1 MKTFTING
9 GSSWYTNMETN
20 TPQQGIFLGRQIQ
33 AYYHEDYHSGDA
45 TQRTTVGTVEN
56 IITTLKNQFK
66 DKSKEVLIQ
75 AGKNM
80 IAILNKD
87 LPQILRAT
95 GLEELVVCAIP
106 RSKAK
111 NSYIP
116 AQLLFKKA
124 IEASVKNLDKF
135 IDGTD
140 YIVRHTDT
148 RTTHMDKSGYGG
160 EGNLPYPG
168 ITKDT
173 CTISDKVRGKDILL
187 IDDLYTAS
195 VNIDEDAIQALFD
208 NGARSVIFYSLG
220 KTIRRTQ

>member
-1 MKTFTING
+1 MKNFTING
-9 GSSWYTNMETN
+9 GVSWYTNPETN
-20 TPQQGIFLGRQIQ
+20 NRQVGTFLTKKVQ
-33 AYYHEDYHSGDA
+33 AYYHDDYHGGDPEL
-45 TQRTTVGTVEN
+45 RDTTGTVES

-124 IEASVKNLDKF
+124 IEASVKNLGKF

-220 KTIRRTQ
+220 KTLRRTQ